1 MEIPDNNSV
10 LTTNNAFFKMFNR
23 IKDKTIKKESI
34 DKEIEW
40 IQIKLLS
47 ENAKISSNAVN
58 LLVSLRSEIG
68 HRIAFNILISSLQR
82 LPEGTYEIVVVGI
95 IQMLMCSE
103 CFYGINDHPLLVL
116 LQENSEKMFFLSSKI
131 VKMLKHPDE

>member
-1 MEIPDNNSV
+1 
-10 LTTNNAFFKMFNR
+10 MFNR

-82 LPEGTYEIVVVGI
+82 LPEGTYEIVVDGI

-116 LQENSEKMFFLSSKI
+116 LHENSEKMFFLSSKI